1 MCLVGTRH
9 GGFSTGT
16 LSARVA
22 LGGRYHPLLQPLL
35 RLRGSTEFL
44 QTEKQKYSL
53 REDIGQEEWTVSTAF
68 LGTPRLR

>member
-1 MCLVGTRH
+1 
-9 GGFSTGT
+9 
-16 LSARVA
+16 VA

-68 LGTPRLR
+68 LGIPRLR